1 MQNIF
6 STNSNPI
13 RIISMKRDFIDLW
26 DLTPE
31 EAWRIVKLTKEVKE
45 GKRDLGKPLT
55 GKNIALLFN
64 KPSTRTRVSFEV
76 GINQLGGNSL
86 FFQEKELQIS
96 RGEDV
101 RDTARTLSRYVDC
114 IIVRNHSHTWLREF
128 GKFASVP
135 VINALTN
142 LSHPC
147 QILSDVFTLYE
158 TFGEDMKKLK
168 IAYLG
173 DGNNVCNTLLVG
185 AGMFGLKLF
194 VATPEG
200 YEPNSYYLKKAEDFA
215 KESGATVA
223 LTHDPKEAVKDAD
236 IVYTDVWISMG
247 EEGKSLEVFKP
258 YQVNGTLLKEAK
270 PSAKVMHCL
279 PAKKG
284 QEITEEV
291 FEKNADF
298 IFTQAENRLHTQ
310 KTLLAFLFRALPA

>member
-1 MQNIF
+1 
-6 STNSNPI
+6 
-13 RIISMKRDFIDLW
+13 MKRDFIDLW

-31 EAWRIVKLTKEVKE
+31 EAWRIVKITGEVKE
-45 GKRDLGKPLT
+45 GKRDLGKPLL
-55 GKNIALLFN
+55 GKNVALLFN

-101 RDTARTLSRYVDC
+101 KDTARTLSRYVDC
-114 IIVRNHSHTWLREF
+114 IIVRNHSHTWLREL

-147 QILSDVFTLYE
+147 QILSDVYTLYE
-158 TFGEDMKKLK
+158 TFGDDIKNLK

-185 AGMFGLKLF
+185 AGMFGLNLF

-200 YEPNSYYLKKAEDFA
+200 CEPNAHYFKKAEEFA
-215 KESGATVA
+215 KESGATIV
-223 LTHDPKEAVKDAD
+223 LTRDPLEAVKDAD
-236 IVYTDVWISMG
+236 IVYTDVWVSMG
-247 EEGKSLEVFKP
+247 EEGKNLEVFKP
-258 YQVNGTLLKEAK
+258 YQVNEELLKEAK
-270 PSAKVMHCL
+270 PSVKVMHCL

-284 QEITEEV
+284 QEITEDV

>member
-1 MQNIF
+1 
-6 STNSNPI
+6 
-13 RIISMKRDFIDLW
+13 MKRDFIDLW
-26 DLTPE
+26 DLSPE
-31 EAWRIVKLTKEVKE
+31 EAWQIIKITKEVKE
-45 GKRDLGKPLT
+45 GRKDLGQPLK
-55 GKNIALLFN
+55 GKSVALLFN

-76 GINQLGGNSL
+76 GIYQLGGNSL

-101 RDTARTLSRYVDC
+101 KDTARTLSRYVDC
-114 IIVRNHSHTWLREF
+114 VIVRNHSHIWLREF

-147 QILSDVFTLYE
+147 QILSDIFTLYE
-158 TFGEDMKKLK
+158 FFGESLK
-168 IAYLG
+168 NLKVAYLG

-185 AGMFGLKLF
+185 AGMFGFNLF

-200 YEPNSYYLKKAEDFA
+200 FEPNSYYLKRAEDFA
-215 KESGATVA
+215 KETGAKIV
-223 LTHDPKEAVKDAD
+223 LTHSPKEAVREAD

-247 EEGKSLEVFKP
+247 EEEKSLEVFKP
-258 YQVNGTLLKEAK
+258 FQVNEELIKESK
-270 PSAKVMHCL
+270 SSVKVMHCL

-310 KTLLAFLFRALPA
+310 KTLLAFLFKALPV

>member
-1 MQNIF
+1 
-6 STNSNPI
+6 
-13 RIISMKRDFIDLW
+13 MKRDFIDLW

-31 EAWRIVKLTKEVKE
+31 EAWRIVRLTKEVKE
-45 GKRDLGKPLT
+45 GKRDLGKPLM
-55 GKNIALLFN
+55 GKNVALLFN

-86 FFQEKELQIS
+86 FFQEKELQLS

-101 RDTARTLSRYVDC
+101 KDTARTLSRYVDC
-114 IIVRNHSHTWLREF
+114 IIVRNHSHTWLRQL
-128 GKFASVP
+128 GNYASVP

-147 QILSDVFTLYE
+147 QVLSDIFTLYE
-158 TFGEDMKKLK
+158 AFGEGMRDLK
-168 IAYLG
+168 MAYVG

-200 YEPNSYYLKKAEDFA
+200 HEPNSYYLKRAEEFA
-215 KESGATVA
+215 KESGATVV
-223 LTHDPKEAVKDAD
+223 LTHDPLEAVKDAD
-236 IVYTDVWISMG
+236 IVYTDVWVSMG
-247 EEGKSLEVFKP
+247 EEGKNLEVFKP
-258 YQVNGTLLKEAK
+258 YQVNENLLKEAK
-270 PSAKVMHCL
+270 STVRVMHCL

-291 FEKNADF
+291 FEKYADF

-310 KTLLAFLFRALPA
+310 KSLLAFLFKALPA

>member
-1 MQNIF
+1 
-6 STNSNPI
+6 
-13 RIISMKRDFIDLW
+13 MKRNFIDLW
-26 DLTPE
+26 DLNPSE
-31 EAWRIVKLTKEVKE
+31 GWEIVRLTKEVKE
-45 GKRDLGKPLT
+45 GKRDLGKPLA
-55 GKNIALLFN
+55 GKNVALLFN

-101 RDTARTLSRYVDC
+101 KDTARTLSRYVDC
-114 IIVRNHSHTWLREF
+114 IIVRNHSHSWLREL
-128 GKFASVP
+128 GRYASVP

-158 TFGEDMKKLK
+158 TFGEEIGKLK

-185 AGMFGLKLF
+185 AGMFGLNLF

-200 YEPNSYYLKKAEDFA
+200 YEPNSYYLSKAQEFA
-215 KESGATVA
+215 KESKANVV
-223 LTHDPKEAVKDAD
+223 LTHDPLEAVKDAD
-236 IVYTDVWISMG
+236 IVYTDVWVSMG
-247 EEGKSLEVFKP
+247 EEEKDLEVFRP
-258 YQVNGTLLKEAK
+258 YQVNENLLKEAK
-270 PSAKVMHCL
+270 SSVRVMHCL

>member
-1 MQNIF
+1 
-6 STNSNPI
+6 
-13 RIISMKRDFIDLW
+13 MKRDFIDLW

-31 EAWRIVKLTKEVKE
+31 EAWEIVKLTKEVKE
-45 GKRDLGKPLT
+45 GKKDLGKPLT
-55 GKNIALLFN
+55 GKNVALLFN

-101 RDTARTLSRYVDC
+101 KDTARTLSRYVDC
-114 IIVRNHSHTWLREF
+114 IIVRNHSHTWLREL
-128 GKFASVP
+128 GKYASVP

-158 TFGEDMKKLK
+158 TFGEEMKNLK

-200 YEPNSYYLKKAEDFA
+200 YEPNSYYFKKAEEFA
-215 KESGATVA
+215 RESGADVV
-223 LTHDPKEAVKDAD
+223 LTHDPKEAVKNAD

-258 YQVNGTLLKEAK
+258 YQVNETLLKEAK
-270 PSAKVMHCL
+270 PSVRVMHCL

-310 KTLLAFLFRALPA
+310 KTLLAFLFKALPA